1 MSEATTAGALF
12 VGVDPAKRTLA
23 AYAVDRAGG
32 GVAGAHFPRT
42 QLGNEALW
50 AWAAAHG
57 DVVRWGVEGAS
68 SWGRHIALFLV
79 AQGAEVREV
88 CPNRTGRSD
97 RRGRGKS
104 DRLDAERIA
113 RETLAHPDLPAAFKR
128 GPDSEGGLDEGH
140 DLLRVLHRAR
150 KSLLQDRQHL
160 LNEAE
165 ALLND
170 LPDEVREPLGDGSAV
185 RPRLGA
191 LAHRDRARDAQF
203 KAPIR
208 TRLEILDDY
217 TERIIALDRRD
228 RDYAKRLE
236 GEVTAAGSTLTD
248 LRGIAARSAAAILVE
263 TGDPRR
269 FSPETFARFNGT
281 APIPAATG
289 DGGKPTRWRLNR
301 GGNRRLNAVIYTMA
315 ITQLR
320 CHPPARTLYDNARA
334 RGHTKAEALRI
345 LKRHLSNTIYRH
357 MINDLHPQPKPPA
370 TNPT

>member
-1 MSEATTAGALF
+1 MGICRLVPPNLVEEGGYMSEATTAGALF

-23 AYAVDRAGG
+23 AYAVDQAGG

-50 AWAAAHG
+50 AWAAGHR
-57 DVVRWGVEGAS
+57 DVVRWGVGGAAS
-68 SWGRHIALFLV
+68 LGRHIAVFLV

-170 LPDEVREPLGDGSAV
+170 LPDEGREPL
-185 RPRLGA
+185 
-191 LAHRDRARDAQF
+191 
-203 KAPIR
+203 
-208 TRLEILDDY
+208 
-217 TERIIALDRRD
+217 
-228 RDYAKRLE
+228 
-236 GEVTAAGSTLTD
+236 
-248 LRGIAARSAAAILVE
+248 
-263 TGDPRR
+263 
-269 FSPETFARFNGT
+269 
-281 APIPAATG
+281 
-289 DGGKPTRWRLNR
+289 
-301 GGNRRLNAVIYTMA
+301 
-315 ITQLR
+315 
-320 CHPPARTLYDNARA
+320 
-334 RGHTKAEALRI
+334 
-345 LKRHLSNTIYRH
+345 
-357 MINDLHPQPKPPA
+357 
-370 TNPT
+370 